1 MIVKRIN
8 DELYHHGVK
17 GQRWGRRR
25 YQNSDGTLTAQG
37 RGRYDQPS
45 SGRTKVTTGYSKG
58 VHVRKGVLGQKESVS
73 TYEDDKKYGL
83 FNDHFQQKTA
93 VSRRQANQS
102 TAVKKSPTA
111 EKKVDPYEELQK
123 RINAKLDSQNA
134 AFAKSETNVNNTN
147 SAGNYSSM
155 ASLYSYGKDELEK
168 EKRSAQ
174 YKQDAL
180 VLRLQNEARIKN
192 SKKFLSKLK
201 LFGEAYTEVHSE
213 NIEKG
218 VNFVKKLFKRK

>member
-17 GQRWGRRR
+17 GQRWGHRKSR
-25 YQNSDGTLTAQG
+25 YGDIRDTADS
-37 RGRYDQPS
+37 RP
-45 SGRTKVTTGYSKG
+45 KNTTGNSKG
-58 VHVRKGVLGQKESVS
+58 VHRRGGALATGPVGKGINNRLITSS
-73 TYEDDKKYGL
+73 T
-83 FNDHFQQKTA
+83 
-93 VSRRQANQS
+93 S
-102 TAVKKSPTA
+102 TT
-111 EKKVDPYEELQK
+111 
-123 RINAKLDSQNA
+123 I
-134 AFAKSETNVNNTN
+134 TN
-147 SAGNYSSM
+147 STGNSSGIAG
-155 ASLYSYGKDELEK
+155 YGMSKDELEK

-180 VLRLQNEARIKN
+180 ILRLQNEEHIKN